1 MKCGSKKFDRRIG
14 ALEVGLNQVA
24 QGGGGV
30 NAAPIEGAGV
40 EMTGGRIYWPLGR
53 IVTFRT
59 TIYDDWNSGQSNPR
73 NTQQRGREGGG
84 EVTDERHL
92 AKLVQLARA
101 PDEKGF
107 SDRRIRLVTNFL
119 MGIIHLYRPGA
130 GTTATSSSSFSWIS
144 IFHLDGTTAPLL
156 SPLLVETE
164 FKHGEGVE
172 K

>member
-1 MKCGSKKFDRRIG
+1 MRFEEIRSADRRIG
-14 ALEVGLNQVA
+14 
-24 QGGGGV
+24 GGPESGGARRGRGV

-59 TIYDDWNSGQSNPR
+59 TIYDDWNSGQSNLR

-119 MGIIHLYRPGA
+119 MGIIHLYRPSA

>member
-1 MKCGSKKFDRRIG
+1 MRFEEIRSADRRIG
-14 ALEVGLNQVA
+14 
-24 QGGGGV
+24 GGPESGGARRGGV

-130 GTTATSSSSFSWIS
+130 GYHRHLLLLLFVDLDFPPRWNDRSAFIS
-144 IFHLDGTTAPLL
+144 APC
-156 SPLLVETE
+156 
-164 FKHGEGVE
+164 GNGI
-172 K
+172 